1 MAYSCGYP
9 DTMNKQVSMETND
22 RSPLACWDGYER
34 VPGTKEFSKGSCR
47 KKQIIMK
54 LPSNGVAKELRHYI
68 GSLFIFLFVIGI
80 IIVLIQFPVLD
91 TNKEV
96 VMMLIC
102 TISASIGIVVSTIT
116 GAKPDDV
123 TALKTSLEKKEHHIE
138 LLVSAKDQLEQMVI
152 NLQKQMLDNQDAVMD
167 KIILKAAM
175 DFDDKNNPPKCECGD
190 KSKNECN
197 CKNNEE

>member
-1 MAYSCGYP
+1 
-9 DTMNKQVSMETND
+9 
-22 RSPLACWDGYER
+22 
-34 VPGTKEFSKGSCR
+34 
-47 KKQIIMK
+47 MK
-54 LPSNGVAKELRHYI
+54 IPSNGVAKEIRHYV

-96 VMMLIC
+96 VMMLIG
-102 TISASIGIVVSTIT
+102 TISASIGIVVATIT

-123 TALKTSLEKKEHHIE
+123 TALKASLEKKEHHIE

-152 NLQKQMLDNQDAVMD
+152 NLQKQMLENQDAVMD

-175 DFDDKNNPPKCECGD
+175 DFDDKHNPPKCECGEVDQD
-190 KSKNECN
+190 KCD
-197 CKNNEE
+197 CD